1 MEFRKLKAEEI
12 DVKVGSISA
21 KGYTLLLYKN
31 ARVDMEILD
40 ETVGAENWQNKFYE
54 VCGNLYCSVGI
65 NINYNK
71 DKEPYWIWKD
81 DCGVESAFG
90 DKEKGQASDA
100 RKRAG
105 FAWGIGRE
113 LYTSPVIFI
122 CCETQWNKDKK
133 CYEIVDDTEKKK
145 MNSFYVGDIQY
156 KDNKI
161 VNVTLYNHKDKMND
175 WFFGESLEKPEEKG
189 GNYKFLSGKHANKT
203 IKEVA
208 EIDND
213 YLDYLLNNEKV
224 SEKIKENIKLWRT
237 INGLGG
243 GDIQVK

>member
-1 MEFRKLKAEEI
+1 MNFRRLKPEEI
-12 DVKVGSISA
+12 DVKVGSVSA

-113 LYTSPVIFI
+113 LYTSPMIFI
-122 CCETQWNKDKK
+122 FCETKFNDTKR
-133 CYEIVDDTEKKK
+133 CYEIPNEEKAKS
-145 MNSFYVGDIQY
+145 NSFYVGDIQY

-161 VNVTLYNHKDKMND
+161 ANVTLYNHKAKMDD
-175 WFFGESLEKPEEKG
+175 WFFGEQLEKEEAVG
-189 GNYKFLSGKHANKT
+189 GRYEFTSGKHAGKM

-208 EIDND
+208 EEDD
-213 YLDYLLNNEKV
+213 AYLDYLLKSDKV
-224 SEKIKENIKLWRT
+224 SEKIKENIRIWRT
-237 INGLGG
+237 VNGLGN
-243 GDIQVK
+243 GDIQIK